1 MLRDKSAVTQLRI
14 LPGLAEKVIRDLAR
28 LPEGRRAVAACSAV
42 SADRH
47 SGMSVNSVDLRSWL
61 TYGGRDRLAD
71 LAVRARDRL
80 SPRGFKKCQEVDPAW
95 PPA

>member
-28 LPEGRRAVAACSAV
+28 LPEGRRAVAACPSV

-61 TYGGRDRLAD
+61 TYGGRD
-71 LAVRARDRL
+71 
-80 SPRGFKKCQEVDPAW
+80 W
-95 PPA
+95 PTWR